1 MEFNMD
7 KFKAQA
13 MQVAKAAQ
21 KTAVAMA
28 DTGKNQAKLLDAQS
42 KLAKAERQLGQLVY
56 SLQKSGELDMELIQK
71 YVESIDEK
79 KATIAALEEEL
90 EPVKEA
96 ARDAVNTA
104 VEKASAAY
112 ETVKTTVVNAT
123 KCDDCQEEEIIL
135 ETQAEE
141 TVEEEPQE
149 EPQEEEVKAE
159 EPQEEEKPQGKKC
172 PQCGADA
179 GEEELFC
186 PSCGSQL

>member
-7 KFKAQA
+7 KLKAQA
-13 MQVAKAAQ
+13 VQVAKAAQ
-21 KTAVAMA
+21 KTAVAVA

-56 SLQKSGELDMELIQK
+56 SLQKSGEMDQELIQK

-79 KATIAALEEEL
+79 KAAIAALEEEL

-104 VEKASAAY
+104 VEKATAAY
-112 ETVKTTVVNAT
+112 ETVKNTVVNAA
-123 KCDDCQEEEIIL
+123 KCEDDEDEEEEEIIF
-135 ETQAEE
+135 ETPIQMDQ
-141 TVEEEPQE
+141 EEEAPQE
-149 EPQEEEVKAE
+149 EAAPAQ
-159 EPQEEEKPQGKKC
+159 PQGKTC
-172 PQCGADA
+172 PQCGAQA

-186 PSCGSQL
+186 PNCGSQL

>member
-79 KATIAALEEEL
+79 KAAIAALEEEL

-141 TVEEEPQE
+141 TTEE
-149 EPQEEEVKAE
+149 EPQEEEVKAQ